1 MADKNGAVRRYVRTG
16 CGPGLAVTA
25 LVTTVLAAW
34 FRLAPRAAGRQLDT
48 DAGMPVWWPG
58 AAELAVV
65 RRPGPL
71 AHTSVLRED
80 TLAFLRARHRTSAQV
95 SNNRLPRALMPEH
108 YDIEMRPRFAAEDPS
123 TTTADGSAGEDDD
136 TFTATVA
143 VRVLCV
149 QNTSTVVMH
158 TGKFNYT
165 PASTG
170 TGPAVQVWDASSP
183 ISQVAVTG
191 IEKGSDSG
199 LLVISLA
206 SSLEAGKKYAVQ
218 IQFSGRLGD
227 TRGFYKYH
235 YTSADRKQH
244 LLVTFFEPTFA
255 REAFPCFDEPDMKA
269 TFSVVVVRPEAYH
282 SISTMPLVRSEGRT
296 GGYVAD
302 HFMTSIKMSTY
313 TLAFMIS
320 NYTATKNGKVS
331 VWTRPE
337 EADQASYAAE
347 VAPLMIDYFERLL
360 DVPYVLPKID
370 LAALPSFL
378 VDAMENWGLLTFHK
392 NSLLFSDTKDAAT
405 HKVVIATV
413 ISHELAHQWF
423 GNLVTMRWW
432 NDVWLNEGFASYM
445 QYLGVDAVH
454 PEWNILNQF
463 TVTDMMPIMKAEYNT
478 ESHPLS
484 VDGNFSTEL
493 DSLFDRIVYNKG
505 PSIVRMMSYFL
516 SPPVFLKGLRAYLK
530 KYSFS
535 NADQDQLFEELTK
548 AQPEGG
554 PHGRVDVKEVMDTWT
569 RQPGYPVVDV
579 VRDYET
585 RTASLTQRHHCVRA
599 DQSRLWIIPITY
611 TDAEHK
617 NFTNTEH
624 VMWMKT
630 KKATLQ
636 NLPEKNEW
644 IILNLQSAGYY
655 KVNYDVDNWALLRR
669 QLLIAPEAI
678 PVLNRAQL
686 IQDAND
692 LAHSGDLSYA
702 VAMDILDYV
711 RRETAYAPLKTSLN
725 TVEVLD
731 ARLRATDFYAKWQT
745 YMSGLLKFHFDR
757 LLWEGQANES
767 MLEKMIRKDV
777 VFWSCQ
783 YNYQPCIDNCVRSFK
798 TFMNSP
804 VLLRDALRRDLTG
817 TLVTLCH
824 GIRLGDNTDWRFL
837 ADHIRDASS
846 AEEAHV
852 IVSALGCT
860 GETKNL
866 LSLLSFSMR
875 NMTTL
880 NKNVENSVGYFF
892 ESASYSNKGS
902 DLTLKFFIE
911 NWKTLLDKY
920 GQSPSLKDTIWFS
933 IQGIRKSE
941 DLKQMEHFF
950 ATNVERK
957 TTAKKLTRT
966 FQTALDLA
974 RANIN
979 WVRKNARVIENWL
992 DNRLARKDDE
1002 GGKVDARPAPGA

>member
-1 MADKNGAVRRYVRTG
+1 
-16 CGPGLAVTA
+16 
-25 LVTTVLAAW
+25 
-34 FRLAPRAAGRQLDT
+34 
-48 DAGMPVWWPG
+48 
-58 AAELAVV
+58 
-65 RRPGPL
+65 
-71 AHTSVLRED
+71 
-80 TLAFLRARHRTSAQV
+80 
-95 SNNRLPRALMPEH
+95 
-108 YDIEMRPRFAAEDPS
+108 
-123 TTTADGSAGEDDD
+123 
-136 TFTATVA
+136 
-143 VRVLCV
+143 
-149 QNTSTVVMH
+149 
-158 TGKFNYT
+158 
-165 PASTG
+165 
-170 TGPAVQVWDASSP
+170 
-183 ISQVAVTG
+183 
-191 IEKGSDSG
+191 
-199 LLVISLA
+199 
-206 SSLEAGKKYAVQ
+206 
-218 IQFSGRLGD
+218 
-227 TRGFYKYH
+227 
-235 YTSADRKQH
+235 
-244 LLVTFFEPTFA
+244 
-255 REAFPCFDEPDMKA
+255 
-269 TFSVVVVRPEAYH
+269 
-282 SISTMPLVRSEGRT
+282 
-296 GGYVAD
+296 
-302 HFMTSIKMSTY
+302 
-313 TLAFMIS
+313 
-320 NYTATKNGKVS
+320 
-331 VWTRPE
+331 
-337 EADQASYAAE
+337 
-347 VAPLMIDYFERLL
+347 
-360 DVPYVLPKID
+360 
-370 LAALPSFL
+370 
-378 VDAMENWGLLTFHK
+378 
-392 NSLLFSDTKDAAT
+392 
-405 HKVVIATV
+405 
-413 ISHELAHQWF
+413 
-423 GNLVTMRWW
+423 
-432 NDVWLNEGFASYM
+432 
-445 QYLGVDAVH
+445 
-454 PEWNILNQF
+454 
-463 TVTDMMPIMKAEYNT
+463 
-478 ESHPLS
+478 
-484 VDGNFSTEL
+484 
-493 DSLFDRIVYNKG
+493 
-505 PSIVRMMSYFL
+505 
-516 SPPVFLKGLRAYLK
+516 
-530 KYSFS
+530 
-535 NADQDQLFEELTK
+535 
-548 AQPEGG
+548 
-554 PHGRVDVKEVMDTWT
+554 MDTWT

-783 YNYQPCIDNCVRSFK
+783 YNYQPCIENCVRSFK

>member
-1 MADKNGAVRRYVRTG
+1 MDRMTKHSVTGHTHRVRTAQRHLSGSIVYRFETSRRCERDASLAPGAGCAKMADKDGSVRRYMRRSF
-16 CGPGLAVTA
+16 GPGVALAV
-25 LVTTVLAAW
+25 LVTTVLVAW
-34 FRLAPRAAGRQLDT
+34 FRLAPGSAGRQVDT
-48 DAGMPVWWPG
+48 DAGMPAWWPG

-95 SNNRLPRALMPEH
+95 YNNRLPRALMPEH
-108 YDIEMRPRFAAEDPS
+108 YDIEMRPRFAAEAAAATD
-123 TTTADGSAGEDDD
+123 DDDD

-149 QNTSTVVMH
+149 QPTNTVVVH
-158 TGKFNYT
+158 AGKFNYT
-165 PASTG
+165 AVSG
-170 TGPAVQVWDASSP
+170 GPAVQVWEASSP
-183 ISQVAVTG
+183 LSQVAVTSV
-191 IEKGSDSG
+191 EKGDG
-199 LLVISLA
+199 LLTVSLA
-206 SSLEAGKKYAVQ
+206 SSLEAGNKYVVQ
-218 IQFSGRLGD
+218 IHFSGRLGD

-235 YTSADRKQH
+235 YTSADRNQH

-269 TFSVVVVRPEAYH
+269 TFTVVVVRPEAYH
-282 SISTMPLVRSEGRT
+282 SISTMPLVRSEGRA

-302 HFMTSIKMSTY
+302 HFMTSVKMSTY

-320 NYTATKNGKVS
+320 NYTATRNGKVS
-331 VWTRPE
+331 VWTRPD
-337 EADQASYAAE
+337 EADQAGYAAE
-347 VAPLMIDYFERLL
+347 ITPMIIDYFERLL

-378 VDAMENWGLLTFHK
+378 VDAMENWGLLTFHR
-392 NSLLFSDTKDAAT
+392 NSLLFSDTKDAVT

-454 PEWNILNQF
+454 PEWGI
-463 TVTDMMPIMKAEYNT
+463 
-478 ESHPLS
+478 
-484 VDGNFSTEL
+484 
-493 DSLFDRIVYNKG
+493 G

-516 SPPVFLKGLRAYLK
+516 SPPIFLKGLRAYLK
-530 KYSFS
+530 KYSFG
-535 NADQDQLFEELTK
+535 NADQDQLFAALTK

-554 PHGRVDVKEVMDTWT
+554 PRVRVDVKEVMDTWT

-579 VRDYET
+579 VRDYEA
-585 RTASLTQRHHCVRA
+585 RTALLTQRHHCVRP
-599 DQSRLWIIPITY
+599 DESRFWIIPITY

-617 NFTNTEH
+617 NFTNTET

-630 KKATLQ
+630 KKAMLQ

-644 IILNLQSAGYY
+644 IIVNLQSAGYY
-655 KVNYDVDNWALLRR
+655 KVNYDVENWELLRR
-669 QLLIAPEAI
+669 QLLVAPEVI

-686 IQDAND
+686 IQDASD

-725 TVEVLD
+725 TVEALD
-731 ARLRATDFYAKWQT
+731 GRLRATDFYGKWQT
-745 YMSGLLKFHFDR
+745 YMKGLLKFHFDR
-757 LLWEGQANES
+757 LHWEARENES
-767 MLEKMIRKDV
+767 MPGKMIRKDV

-783 YNYQPCIDNCVRSFK
+783 YNYQPCIEKCLRNFK
-798 TFMNSP
+798 AFMNSP
-804 VLLRDALRRDLTG
+804 LLLKDALRRDLTG

-875 NMTTL
+875 NMTSL
-880 NKNVENSVGYFF
+880 NKNMESSVGYFF

-911 NWKTLLDKY
+911 NWKALLDKY
-920 GQSPSLKDTIWFS
+920 GQSPSLKDTIWFA

-941 DLKQMEHFF
+941 DLKQMEHFL
-950 ATNVERK
+950 ATNVESKK
-957 TTAKKLTRT
+957 TGKKLTRT

-992 DNRLARKDDE
+992 DNKLAHLDDE
-1002 GGKVDARPAPGA
+1002 GANKDAPPAAGA

>member
-1 MADKNGAVRRYVRTG
+1 MADKDGSVRRYVRRS
-16 CGPGLAVTA
+16 CGPGLALAV
-25 LVTTVLAAW
+25 LVTTVLVAW
-34 FRLAPRAAGRQLDT
+34 FRLAPGAACRQVDT
-48 DAGMPVWWPG
+48 DAGMPAWWPG

-95 SNNRLPRALMPEH
+95 YNNRLPRALMPEH
-108 YDIEMRPRFAAEDPS
+108 YDMEMRPRFAAEEPS
-123 TTTADGSAGEDDD
+123 ATTDDDD

-143 VRVLCV
+143 VRVRCM
-149 QNTSTVVMH
+149 QTTNTVVMH
-158 TGKFNYT
+158 AGKFNFT
-165 PASTG
+165 AAPAG
-170 TGPAVQVWDASSP
+170 AGPAVQVWEASNP
-183 ISQVAVTG
+183 LSQVAITT
-191 IEKGSDSG
+191 IEKGDDSG

-206 SSLEAGKKYAVQ
+206 SSLEAGCQYVVQ
-218 IQFSGRLGD
+218 IHFSGRLGD

-235 YTSADRKQH
+235 YTLADRKQH

-302 HFMTSIKMSTY
+302 HFMTSVKMSTY

-331 VWTRPE
+331 VWTRPD
-337 EADQASYAAE
+337 EADQAGYAAE
-347 VAPLMIDYFERLL
+347 ITPLMIDYFERLL

-370 LAALPSFL
+370 LVALPSFL
-378 VDAMENWGLLTFHK
+378 VDAMENWGLLTFHR
-392 NSLLFSDTKDAAT
+392 NSLLFSDAKDAVT
-405 HKVVIATV
+405 HKVAIATV

-478 ESHPLS
+478 DSHPLS

-530 KYSFS
+530 KYSFG
-535 NADQDQLFEELTK
+535 NADQDQLFAELTK

-554 PHGRVDVKEVMDTWT
+554 PHVRVDVKEVMDTWT

-579 VRDYET
+579 VRDYEA
-585 RTASLTQRHHCVRA
+585 RTASLTQRHHCVRP

-617 NFTNTEH
+617 NFTNTEN

-630 KKATLQ
+630 RKAMLQ

-669 QLLIAPEAI
+669 QLLIAPEVI
-678 PVLNRAQL
+678 PVPNRAQL
-686 IQDAND
+686 IQDASD

-711 RRETAYAPLKTSLN
+711 RHETAYAPLKTSLN

-731 ARLRATDFYAKWQT
+731 GRLRATDFYDKWQT
-745 YMSGLLKFHFDR
+745 YMNGLLKFHFDR
-757 LLWEGQANES
+757 LHWEARKNES
-767 MLEKMIRKDV
+767 MLIKMIRKDV

-783 YNYQPCIDNCVRSFK
+783 YNYQPCIEDCLRSFK

-804 VLLRDALRRDLTG
+804 VLLKDALRRDLTG

-837 ADHIRDASS
+837 ADHIRYASS
-846 AEEAHV
+846 VEEAHV

-875 NMTTL
+875 NMTSL
-880 NKNVENSVGYFF
+880 NKNMENSVGYFF
-892 ESASYSNKGS
+892 ESASYSNEGS

-911 NWKTLLDKY
+911 NWKALLDKY
-920 GQSPSLKDTIWFS
+920 GQSPSLKDTIWFA

-941 DLKQMEHFF
+941 DLKQMEHFL
-950 ATNVERK
+950 ATNVESK
-957 TTAKKLTRT
+957 KAGKKLTRT
-966 FQTALDLA
+966 FQTALELA

-992 DNRLARKDDE
+992 DNRLAHADDAKSD
-1002 GGKVDARPAPGA
+1002 GRPAAGA